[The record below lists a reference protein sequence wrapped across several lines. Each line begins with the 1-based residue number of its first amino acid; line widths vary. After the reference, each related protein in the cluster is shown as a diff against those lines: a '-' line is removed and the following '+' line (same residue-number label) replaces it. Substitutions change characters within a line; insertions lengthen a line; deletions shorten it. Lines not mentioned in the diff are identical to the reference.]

1 MNEIRNLGMNE
12 IRTTYAGSLK
22 SSEIR
27 GAGELGSAHIVVT
40 EAEHHFNYGIE
51 VLTPFPIF

>member
-1 MNEIRNLGMNE
+1 MHE

-22 SSEIR
+22 ASEIH
-27 GAGELGSAHIVVT
+27 GAGELGIAHVVVT
-40 EAEHHFNYGIE
+40 EAEHHFNYRIE